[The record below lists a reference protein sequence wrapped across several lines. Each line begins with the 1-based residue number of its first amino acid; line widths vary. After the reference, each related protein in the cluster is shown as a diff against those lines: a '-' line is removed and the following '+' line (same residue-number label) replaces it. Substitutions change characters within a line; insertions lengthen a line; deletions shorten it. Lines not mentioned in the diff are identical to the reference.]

1 MTAFGNVSALITKIA
16 EGNVTMANII
26 VQWPFVLAYRLG
38 WR

>member
-1 MTAFGNVSALITKIA
+1 MTPFGTVSAAATRLA
-16 EGNVTMANII
+16 EAHVTLVNII